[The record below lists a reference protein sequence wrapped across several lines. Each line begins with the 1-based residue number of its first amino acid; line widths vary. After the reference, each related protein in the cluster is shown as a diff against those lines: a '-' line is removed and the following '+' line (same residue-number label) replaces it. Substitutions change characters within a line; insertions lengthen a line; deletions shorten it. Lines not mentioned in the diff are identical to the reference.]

1 MTPDLLAALS
11 RYAGRD
17 HRPDAGDRPHR
28 PEMWAFVARNR
39 ERISEIRIER
49 TVLIVVIEGTKEV
62 TDARGTHHFPKGS
75 AMLLP
80 PGWVG
85 TVVNEPDEATGHY
98 RALILEF
105 PGEMVRRL
113 LSAHPSAQDEGTR
126 QRPRDFRVT
135 LTPSLA
141 AAVEHAAAG
150 LAASPA
156 VSPRLVE
163 HRCMEVLLALLDEG
177 VWWLGPAMPGGTA
190 DAVRQLVRA
199 HPDRPWTAESVA
211 REMGL
216 STGTL
221 RRRLSE
227 EDSSVR
233 RILTEER
240 VAHARHLLEAEGLSV
255 QEAAEAVGY
264 ASRSHFARRVRAATG
279 ANPSGLRGGE
289 R

>member
-1 MTPDLLAALS
+1 MPPDLLAALS
-11 RYAGRD
+11 RHAARD
-17 HRPDAGDRPHR
+17 HRPGAGERPHR
-28 PEMWAFVARNR
+28 PELWAFLARDR
-39 ERISEIRIER
+39 ERISDIRIER
-49 TVLIVVIEGTKEV
+49 TVLIVVIEGCKEI
-62 TDARGTHHFPKGS
+62 TDSRGTHHFPKGS
-75 AMLLP
+75 ALLLP
-80 PGWVG
+80 PGWTG
-85 TVVNEPDEATGHY
+85 TVVNEPNEATGTY

-113 LSAHPSAQDEGTR
+113 LRAHGGAGEGAR

-135 LTPSLA
+135 LTRSLA
-141 AAVEHAAAG
+141 DAVEHAASG

-156 VSPRLVE
+156 LSPRLVE

-177 VWWLGPAMPGGTA
+177 AWWLGPATPGGTA

-221 RRRLSE
+221 RRRLTE
-227 EDSSVR
+227 EDASVR

-240 VAHARHLLEAEGLSV
+240 VAHARHLLETEGMSV

-279 ANPSGLRGGE
+279 ENPSDLRGD

>member
-1 MTPDLLAALS
+1 MTPDTLAALS
-11 RYAGRD
+11 RHAGRD
-17 HRPDAGDRPHR
+17 LRPGAGDRPQR
-28 PEMWAFVARNR
+28 PELWAFVARSR
-39 ERISEIRIER
+39 ERITDIRIER
-49 TVLIVVIEGTKEV
+49 TALIVVIDGTKEV
-62 TDARGTHHFPKGS
+62 TDARGTHLFPKGS

-80 PGWVG
+80 PGWRG
-85 TVVNEPDEATGHY
+85 TVVNDPGEATGHY

-105 PGEMVRRL
+105 PGDMVRRL
-113 LSAHPSAQDEGTR
+113 LSAHPTAQGGTR

-135 LTPSLA
+135 LTPALS

-150 LAASPA
+150 LAADSML
-156 VSPRLVE
+156 SPRVVE
-163 HRCMEVLLALLDEG
+163 HRCMEVLLALLDDG
-177 VWWLGPAMPGGTA
+177 VWWLGPGMPGGTA

-199 HPDRPWTAESVA
+199 HPDRPWTAGSVA
-211 REMGL
+211 AEMGL

-221 RRRLSE
+221 RRRLAE
-227 EDSSVR
+227 EDASVR

-240 VAHARHLLEAEGLSV
+240 VAHARWLLESGGLSV

-279 ANPSGLRGGE
+279 ANPSGLRGEG